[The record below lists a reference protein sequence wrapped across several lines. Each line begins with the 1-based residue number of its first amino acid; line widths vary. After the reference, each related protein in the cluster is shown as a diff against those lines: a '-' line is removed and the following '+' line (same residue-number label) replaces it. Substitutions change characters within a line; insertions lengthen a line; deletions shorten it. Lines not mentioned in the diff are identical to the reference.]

1 MSSDFIRIDKASL
14 TYGEEGGVLAL
25 QDIDLT
31 LKQGEFLAVVGPS
44 GCGKSTLLKL
54 ISGLRPPTG
63 GSVTVSGQTVTGPL
77 KIVGMAFQNPTLLPW
92 RTALENV
99 LLPLEVVD
107 PHRRRFRADRR
118 TYENKARKLLGTV
131 GLTGFEDHYPWQL
144 SGGMQQRVSLCRALI
159 HEPALLMLD
168 EPFGALD
175 TFTREELWEA
185 LQALWLERRFTTL
198 LVTHDLQEAAML
210 ADRIIVISH
219 RPGRIS
225 AECPVSFPRPRA
237 LDLRFAPDFNA
248 LLHDVRAKIDVARQV
263 PLSGGAA

>member
-1 MSSDFIRIDKASL
+1 MSSDFIRIDGASL

-54 ISGLRPPTG
+54 ISGLRPPSG
-63 GSVTVSGQTVTGPL
+63 GSVTVAGQKVTGPL

-107 PHRRRFRADRR
+107 PHRRNFRAERR
-118 TYENKARKLLGTV
+118 AYENKARRLLAKV

-175 TFTREELWEA
+175 TFTREELWDA
-185 LQALWLERRFTTL
+185 LQALWLEQRFTTL

-210 ADRIIVISH
+210 ADRIIVISQ

-225 AECPVSFPRPRA
+225 AECPVPFPRPRA
-237 LDLRFAPDFNA
+237 LELRFAADFNS
-248 LLHDVRAKIDVARQV
+248 LLHEVREKIDVARQV
-263 PLSGGAA
+263 PSTGGMP

>member
-77 KIVGMAFQNPTLLPW
+77 KIIGMAFQNPTLLPW

-210 ADRIIVISH
+210 ADRIIIISH

-225 AECPVSFPRPRA
+225 AECPVDFPRPRA

>member
-1 MSSDFIRIDKASL
+1 MSAPFIRIEGADL

-25 QDIDLT
+25 QGIDLT
-31 LKQGEFLAVVGPS
+31 MQEGEFLAVVGPS

-54 ISGLRPPTG
+54 ISGLRPPSA
-63 GSVTVSGQTVTGPL
+63 GSVTVAGQKVTGPL

-99 LLPLEVVD
+99 LLPLEVVE
-107 PHRRRFRADRR
+107 PHRRNFRADRR
-118 TYENKARKLLGTV
+118 SYENKARQLLAKV
-131 GLTGFEDHYPWQL
+131 GLIGFEDHYPWQL

-175 TFTREELWEA
+175 TFTREELWDA

-210 ADRIIVISH
+210 ADRIIVISQ
-219 RPGRIS
+219 RPGKI
-225 AECPVSFPRPRA
+225 AAACEVNFPRPRS
-237 LDLRFAPDFNA
+237 LDLRYAPDFNA
-248 LLHDVRAKIDVARQV
+248 LLHEVRAKIDVARQV
-263 PLSGGAA
+263 PLSLGAA

>member
-1 MSSDFIRIDKASL
+1 MSEGFIRIDGASL
-14 TYGEEGGVLAL
+14 TYGEEGGTLAL
-25 QDIDLT
+25 QGIDLT
-31 LKQGEFLAVVGPS
+31 LHRGEFLAVVGPS

-54 ISGLRPPTG
+54 ISGLRPPSA
-63 GSVTVSGQTVTGPL
+63 GSVTVAGQKVTGPL

-99 LLPLEVVD
+99 LLPLEVVE
-107 PHRRRFRADRR
+107 PHRRNFRADRR
-118 TYENKARKLLGTV
+118 NYENKARQLLAKV

-159 HEPALLMLD
+159 HEPDLLMLD

-185 LQALWLERRFTTL
+185 LQALWLERKFTTL

-210 ADRIIVISH
+210 ADRIIVISQ
-219 RPGRIS
+219 RPGTIS
-225 AECPVSFPRPRA
+225 AACAVNVPRPRS

-263 PLSGGAA
+263 PLSLGAA

>member
-1 MSSDFIRIDKASL
+1 MSSDFIRIEKASL
-14 TYGEEGGVLAL
+14 TYGEEGGVVAL

-63 GSVTVSGQTVTGPL
+63 GSVTVSGQKVTGPL

-99 LLPLEVVD
+99 LLPLEVVE
-107 PHRRRFRADRR
+107 PHRRTFRADRR

-131 GLTGFEDHYPWQL
+131 GLHGFEDHYPWQL

-175 TFTREELWEA
+175 TFTREELWDA

-225 AECPVSFPRPRA
+225 AECPVPFPRPRA

-248 LLHDVRAKIDVARQV
+248 LLHDVREKIDVARQV
-263 PLSGGAA
+263 PLTGGTV